1 MRYPSGVPPR
11 DALAVRPL
19 VALGLVSALLF
30 LGAFA
35 LRVAWLPVVP
45 GFDDAEHLR
54 AAVTWQQAGRLSGD
68 GVFVRVPL
76 WPILLGTLMHAFR
89 PGIAVVAIQL
99 VCVLATLGL
108 AIAFSRRASAE
119 RTLPLAAV
127 AFPVLLFAGS
137 PQVLLYAAHAVNEL
151 WIGTL
156 AAVVLFL
163 GTTRA
168 RWGTWMLGAAC
179 GAATM
184 TKLSMGLVTVPAAVF
199 TWRSEPARRAVRL
212 AQLSLG
218 AALVVVPL
226 VVLHAVQR
234 PGLPLDNTSAFTL
247 GEYTPQ
253 EWLAL
258 GGPLERREAAL
269 ANFREKI
276 TSDPVGYAQDTAR
289 RLGRWIARPASA
301 DFALYVPDFPKRAI
315 GLWES
320 SVLGILVV
328 LAAIGTTRRTAPI
341 WIFLAAIPLLC
352 AFPVHVPF
360 TPKIIPIF
368 PCVLLAPLGL
378 ARLLPLRE
386 GEGDQ

>member
-1 MRYPSGVPPR
+1 MRYPSDVPPR

-19 VALGLVSALLF
+19 VVLGFVSALLF

-54 AAVTWQQAGRLSGD
+54 AAVAWQQTGRLTTD
-68 GVFVRVPL
+68 GPFIRVPL
-76 WPILLGTLMHAFR
+76 WPALLGTLSHVFR
-89 PGIAVVAIQL
+89 PGTAVLVVQL
-99 VCVLATLGL
+99 VSVFVTLGL
-108 AIAFSRRASAE
+108 AIAFSRRVSAQ
-119 RTLPLAAV
+119 RPLPLAAV
-127 AFPVLLFAGS
+127 AVPVLLFATS
-137 PQVLLYAAHAVNEL
+137 PQLFLYAAHAVNEL
-151 WIGTL
+151 WIGML

-163 GTTRA
+163 GTMRERRGIGA
-168 RWGTWMLGAAC
+168 LGAAC
-179 GAATM
+179 GAAAM
-184 TKLSMGLVTVPAAVF
+184 TKLSMGFLSVPALWF
-199 TWRSEPARRAVRL
+199 SWPGEPRRRAARL
-212 AQLSLG
+212 ARLGLG

-258 GGPLERREAAL
+258 GDPRERREAAL
-269 ANFREKI
+269 ANFWGNLAGNP
-276 TSDPVGYAQDTAR
+276 TGYARDAVH
-289 RLGRWIARPASA
+289 RLGRWITRPASA
-301 DFALYVPDFPKRAI
+301 DFALYVPGFPKRAVGI
-315 GLWES
+315 WES
-320 SVLGILVV
+320 SVLGILLV
-328 LAAIGTTRRTAPI
+328 LAVLGTTRHTAPI
-341 WIFLAAIPLLC
+341 WIFVAAIPLLC

-378 ARLLPLRE
+378 ARLSALGK